1 MEKIY
6 MKVKKSIDYKD
17 TEIDIKIKKTSRP
30 PADLSYA
37 YGDVRSFGD
46 IKRVHIASRH
56 VDEITDNIRD
66 ILEKHADMDMLSI
79 RGNLEKIEGLDKLRN
94 LKFLFLNNNK
104 IKKIEGLENLTNLL
118 LLDLSRNKIKKI
130 EGLDTLTKLR
140 HLDLNNNDIE
150 KIEGLGHLINLEFF
164 NLYRNPVYKW
174 AKRKFGGTSMDRK
187 KYKNPQ
193 AMVKYCQSLEGYEEY
208 KKEPST
214 ISISSPKGG
223 FQGIEIDFGIQRLC
237 PACGKIVD
245 LDSESCAFCD
255 SELQDIKPLGKADE
269 ISIQLAKTA
278 LNDPNF
284 NVRMEAID
292 TLGGFKEKHI
302 LGLLAYVLLNDP
314 NAEVRKEAADEL
326 GDIHHPYSLNV
337 LTKGMNDKSPEVR
350 KEVIEGLKKLK
361 KKVFDKKD

>member
-30 PADLSYA
+30 PGDLTYA

-46 IKRVHIASRH
+46 IKRVYIASRH
-56 VDEITDNIRD
+56 VDEITDNIQD

-79 RGNLEKIEGLDKLRN
+79 RGNLEKIKGLDKLRN
-94 LKFLFLNNNK
+94 LKFLFLSKNK
-104 IKKIEGLENLTNLL
+104 IKKIEGLENLTELL
-118 LLDLSRNKIKKI
+118 LLDLSGNKIKKI

-140 HLDLNNNDIE
+140 HLDLNNNEIE
-150 KIEGLGHLINLEFF
+150 KIEGLGHLLNLAFF

-193 AMVKYCQSLEGYEEY
+193 AIVKYCQTLEGYEES
-208 KKEPST
+208 KKEQSSV
-214 ISISSPKGG
+214 SISSTKRV
-223 FQGIEIDFGIQRLC
+223 FQGIDIDFGIQRLC
-237 PACGKIVD
+237 PACGKIID
-245 LDSESCAFCD
+245 INSNACSFCE
-255 SELQDIKPLGKADE
+255 SELDDIKPLGKADE

-292 TLGGFKEKHI
+292 TLGGFKEKHT
-302 LGLLAYVLLNDP
+302 LGLLAYILLNDP

-326 GDIHHPYSLNV
+326 GDIHHPHSLNV
-337 LTKGMNDKSPEVR
+337 LTKAMNDKSPIVR
-350 KEVIEGLKKLK
+350 KEVISGLKKLK
-361 KKVFDKKD
+361 KKVLDKKD